1 MSLRKLFYI
10 YLLLLIIAAFY
21 SHTTI
26 KSAQVDNLD
35 GGIRLD
41 YLIYHC
47 LYLLPDMIF
56 IRTGL
61 DCRLGESPLL

>member
-1 MSLRKLFYI
+1 MFLKKLCNILF
-10 YLLLLIIAAFY
+10 LLLIVACFL
-21 SHTTI
+21 HTKI

-35 GGIRLD
+35 VGIRLD